1 MSPEQARGEAVD
13 VRTDVWSF
21 GCVVYEMLTGRRAF
35 AGHSLPDVMAAIVA
49 GEPDWARLPAETPAH
64 LRRLLR
70 LCLRKERTERLR
82 DFGDLRVQL
91 DSDSLGDAEPRP
103 GPRGSTG
110 RVRAWL
116 PWALAAA
123 AVAVAALALLR
134 SSGAT
139 DPPRPAM
146 RFSTVTNLA
155 GVEAQP
161 SLSPD
166 GRSVAYVSNHGG
178 QWDVFVGLVSG
189 GTPVRVTD
197 DANLELRP
205 RFSPDGSRIASGG

>member
-1 MSPEQARGEAVD
+1 MHRDLKPANIQLTRDGQVKLLDFGLARILDEGAAAPLDTATPTQAPPSLAGSVVGTAPYMSPEQARGEAVD

-82 DFGDLRVQL
+82 DFGDVRVQL

-103 GPRGSTG
+103 AASAVRQVACARGF
-110 RVRAWL
+110 
-116 PWALAAA
+116 P
-123 AVAVAALALLR
+123 
-134 SSGAT
+134 
-139 DPPRPAM
+139 
-146 RFSTVTNLA
+146 
-155 GVEAQP
+155 
-161 SLSPD
+161 
-166 GRSVAYVSNHGG
+166 GRS
-178 QWDVFVGLVSG
+178 
-189 GTPVRVTD
+189 
-197 DANLELRP
+197 LRP
-205 RFSPDGSRIASGG
+205 RSPLRPLRSFARVGRPTRRGPRCASAR